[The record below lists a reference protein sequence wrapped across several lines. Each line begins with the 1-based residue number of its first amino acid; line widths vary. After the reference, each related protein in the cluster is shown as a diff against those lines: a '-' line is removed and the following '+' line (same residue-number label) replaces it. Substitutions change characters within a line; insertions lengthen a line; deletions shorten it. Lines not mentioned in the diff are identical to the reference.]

1 MKAHV
6 SNHSTLEIDMEEELK
21 IILSYTMTSQGYT
34 RYCFKIKNESEE
46 REVCEER
53 KSKERRAEGNK
64 EREGEEKVN

>member
-1 MKAHV
+1 M
-6 SNHSTLEIDMEEELK
+6 
-21 IILSYTMTSQGYT
+21 

-53 KSKERRAEGNK
+53 KSKERRVEGNK